1 MFIPVVFDIS
11 PDTEARYLS
20 EFYRWLSVC
29 KRNSWLLMAT
39 EEYFFNPEYYIN
51 KGRREAFDILWAQ
64 RGGYNL
70 PLEEDFDL
78 VQTAEIPSDM
88 IAALAKKCGSYSD
101 ATVFLFKNRYE
112 FLEVWLEDAVK
123 KVEEQGNMV
132 EAFIM
137 FRKYP
142 SFECIAQKYG
152 IRIIYYDIG
161 AFRPEVYS
169 YTALIDF
176 QGLFGNTAI
185 EKRYRSFRNEL
196 NDLHDAH
203 ITMLSKKE
211 ILALFLEPYYLKYLR
226 FLGVKGRYK
235 IGLGLQS
242 SIFYPFYADSY
253 INNLD
258 IICEV
263 FKAGYQKDDILMRT
277 HPYDII
283 GGEYN
288 WTKLKR
294 DTSTTPLE
302 FILKCDKIVSVGSN
316 LIFEAMLWGKK
327 TYAIGKCPYVFK
339 TNCMIDEENEPEDE
353 FLNFVC
359 FNFFIPYE
367 LLSNEEYLRW
377 RLELPSEFEIYR
389 RNLEYYFNKIGLTL
403 SQKNRNEISTMII
416 EAKGI
421 NVEQLEKEPVE
432 LSYDDIYSEDIKSI
446 LSEYIHLKEK
456 IKYYEK
462 HVEALE
468 ENIRITDNYVK
479 SLEKAVD
486 SQKQYISNLEA
497 VQNEN
502 M

>member
-11 PDTEARYLS
+11 PDAEARYLS
-20 EFYRWLSVC
+20 EFYRWISVC

-39 EEYFFNPEYYIN
+39 EEYFFSPEYYIN
-51 KGRREAFDILWAQ
+51 KGRREAFDESWAQ
-64 RGGYNL
+64 HGGYDL
-70 PLEEDFDL
+70 PLEKDFDL
-78 VQTAEIPSDM
+78 IQTAEIPSEI
-88 IAALAKKCGSYSD
+88 IATLAKKCGSYSD
-101 ATVFLFKNRYE
+101 ATVSLFKNRYNL
-112 FLEVWLEDAVK
+112 LEEWLEDVVK
-123 KVEEQGNMV
+123 KVEEQGNMI

-142 SFECIAQKYG
+142 SFEWIAQKHN

-161 AFRPEVYS
+161 AFRPAVYS
-169 YTALIDF
+169 NTALIDF

-185 EKRYRSFRNEL
+185 EKRYRSFRDEL
-196 NDLHDAH
+196 NSLHDTN
-203 ITMLSKKE
+203 IMMLSKRE
-211 ILALFLEPYYLKYLR
+211 ILALFLEPSYLKYLR
-226 FLGVKGRYK
+226 FLGEKGKYK

-242 SIFYPFYADSY
+242 SIFYPFYVDSY

-263 FKAGYQKDDILMRT
+263 FKAGYQKEDILMRT

-283 GGEYN
+283 DGGYN

-294 DTSTTPLE
+294 DASITPLE
-302 FILKCDKIVSVGSN
+302 FILKCDKVVSVGSN

-327 TYAIGKCPYVFK
+327 TYAIGKCPYTFK
-339 TNCMIDEENEPEDE
+339 TNQMIDEENEPEDE

-367 LLSNEEYLRW
+367 LLGDEEYLRW
-377 RLELPSEFEIYR
+377 RLEYPSEFEIYR
-389 RNLEYYFNKIGLTL
+389 KSLEYHFNKIGLTI
-403 SQKNRNEISTMII
+403 SQKNENEISSKII
-416 EAKGI
+416 EAKGK
-421 NVEQLEKEPVE
+421 NVEQLDKEPVE
-432 LSYDDIYSEDIKSI
+432 LSYDNIYPENMKSI
-446 LSEYIHLKEK
+446 LSESIHLKEK

-468 ENIRITDNYVK
+468 ENIRITSNYVK
-479 SLEKAVD
+479 SLENAVD

-497 VQNEN
+497 VQNKN